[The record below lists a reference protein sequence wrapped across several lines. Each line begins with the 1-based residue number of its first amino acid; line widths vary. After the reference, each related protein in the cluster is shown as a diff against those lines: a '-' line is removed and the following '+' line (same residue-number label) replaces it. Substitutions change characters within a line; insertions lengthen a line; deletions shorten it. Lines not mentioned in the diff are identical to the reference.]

1 MPKAEFAYQVVSRV
15 RHADP
20 LCIDAA
26 FTRPA
31 RLCQRRPGIGP
42 GVGGSVNSKQPA
54 AFRHQCGVVARPPG
68 CQRDNSADVL
78 RCREMHRHTGAHRV
92 TDKYHVVAAQI
103 ASHPDE
109 RIFGVA
115 QRVER
120 RTVPAS
126 LAVLHPSDVDATAE
140 VAPQ

>member
-1 MPKAEFAYQVVSRV
+1 
-15 RHADP
+15 
-20 LCIDAA
+20 
-26 FTRPA
+26 
-31 RLCQRRPGIGP
+31 
-42 GVGGSVNSKQPA
+42 
-54 AFRHQCGVVARPPG
+54 
-68 CQRDNSADVL
+68 
-78 RCREMHRHTGAHRV
+78 V